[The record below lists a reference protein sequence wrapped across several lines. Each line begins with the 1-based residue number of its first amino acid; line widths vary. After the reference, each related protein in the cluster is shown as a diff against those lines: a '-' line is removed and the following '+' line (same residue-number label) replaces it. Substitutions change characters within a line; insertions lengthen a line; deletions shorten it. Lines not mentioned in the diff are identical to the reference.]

1 MDVRSTPTL
10 PLRLI
15 ARSASS
21 MSLVPTLC
29 AIPRIRSGRSRE
41 PLSRRAM
48 STSGRS
54 GISSFKGLD
63 KKHQAIAKTVFQ
75 VLTESATVA
84 DAKCRLCQ
92 IKGDPVSLAEVQE
105 PEGLNGQ
112 SAKPLSGLRG
122 TEGSNSSSS
131 SGESPANLTSLWGLS
146 RSTKDPVCAEWKLAR
161 A

>member
-1 MDVRSTPTL
+1 MT
-10 PLRLI
+10 
-15 ARSASS
+15 
-21 MSLVPTLC
+21 
-29 AIPRIRSGRSRE
+29 
-41 PLSRRAM
+41 
-48 STSGRS
+48 GRS

-131 SGESPANLTSLWGLS
+131 TSENLTFSIS
-146 RSTKDPVCAEWKLAR
+146 RLEPGKPRTASCPSQTRDG
-161 A
+161 